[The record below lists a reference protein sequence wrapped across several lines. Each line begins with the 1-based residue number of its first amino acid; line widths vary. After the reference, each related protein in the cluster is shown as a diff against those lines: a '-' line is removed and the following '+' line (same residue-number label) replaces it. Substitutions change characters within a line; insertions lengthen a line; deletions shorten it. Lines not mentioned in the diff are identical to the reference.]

1 MTVKKIYTP
10 SGADAIECPNCC
22 CTNFEVHSIEF
33 ENINMG
39 VCMKCLY
46 IYNLSH
52 VCEENGFVYNGNP
65 NVADIEFIRDENYYE
80 DIHEM
85 KHIKIIET
93 VCSCDGEIHGSD
105 ASYPYSD
112 DKYKHYYDT
121 ECKIIT
127 KYN

>member
-1 MTVKKIYTP
+1 MYSSFYFVNVTKY
-10 SGADAIECPNCC
+10 
-22 CTNFEVHSIEF
+22 SIDG
-33 ENINMG
+33 I
-39 VCMKCLY
+39 
-46 IYNLSH
+46 
-52 VCEENGFVYNGNP
+52 VYNGNP